1 MKNINFLK
9 KNLEIYKSLLDKI
22 DLGLIRIFSNELK
35 KIKKDKKKV
44 LVFGNGA
51 GAAIS
56 SHFCSDLAKT
66 LNIKALSFDNSA
78 QITCF
83 SNDYKFENCILE
95 TIKVYFNTG
104 DLILLLSASGKS
116 MNMINAAKYCKKN
129 SIKFYSLTGFNVK
142 NPLNKL
148 SKKKFHI
155 QSNNYNQVEVIQN
168 LILLLTIDFLNKK
181 IK

>member
-56 SHFCSDLAKT
+56 SHFCFL
-66 LNIKALSFDNSA
+66 IK
-78 QITCF
+78 
-83 SNDYKFENCILE
+83 KIL
-95 TIKVYFNTG
+95 IVQ
-104 DLILLLSASGKS
+104 DQ
-116 MNMINAAKYCKKN
+116 
-129 SIKFYSLTGFNVK
+129 
-142 NPLNKL
+142 
-148 SKKKFHI
+148 H
-155 QSNNYNQVEVIQN
+155 NQH
-168 LILLLTIDFLNKK
+168 LTISQLK
-181 IK
+181 IYLYQ